1 MKGQFFKKYNEL
13 ITGSVIGLFAVAYL
27 VGTLFIRK
35 SRAVSIGAEF
45 IPRIYGV
52 VLLLLAV
59 CLIYQG
65 IKSAKSFASEQASAE
80 GNKDTKNVLLTF
92 ALIIIY
98 VALMQPLGFILS
110 SILFLI
116 LMSLVLTPT
125 NTKPNFIALVIYS
138 VLLSGGT
145 YYLFHNL
152 MFIPL
157 PVGIIF
163 GA

>member
-1 MKGQFFKKYNEL
+1 MKGQFFKKYSEL
-13 ITGSVIGLFAVAYL
+13 ITGGIIGLFAIAYL

-65 IKSAKSFASEQASAE
+65 IKSAKSFASEQTSAE
-80 GNKDTKNVLLTF
+80 GKKDTKNVLFTF
-92 ALIIIY
+92 VLIIIY
-98 VALMQPLGFILS
+98 VALMQILGFILS

-116 LMSLVLTPT
+116 LMSLVLTPA
-125 NTKPNFIALVIYS
+125 NTKPNFIALGIYS
-138 VLLSGGT
+138 VLLSAGT

-157 PVGIIF
+157 PVGILF